1 MPKHQKFLKSEKSKV
16 KLKDKDK
23 KLPKGLN
30 VTKTD
35 FKVKKIVINEQIRNA
50 FNADGTVIRKENI
63 KELLLKLQHH
73 NSGYR
78 NEGLRHLKEILT
90 QSPSEASKHFGLIV
104 HGISQLCLDS
114 EKDVRHESFKALSIL
129 LSTTTSDTLVP
140 FFDTLSTF
148 LRCAMTHLNVNIQED
163 SLFML
168 DNLLLYAPDLVAA
181 NSNKIF
187 MGFLDM
193 ISKVSVDSKSER
205 TLAVNLSSKFTSVK
219 WRSKVLDRLLGMLKV
234 MVGAK
239 RSGKKLVNDNDAVG
253 TLTLK
258 SETKVSGCHTMYY
271 TDMKPMY
278 FPLTR
283 SYLNRNCALP
293 VVFDKKTLSASPQ
306 QLDEQESI
314 QKYAE
319 LLIPLMIET
328 WMEVRPPNSEPDISN
343 EAAFTLKISLEIL
356 DKIHELIILW
366 CKEENNDSLIVWFR
380 EHWNKEFCS
389 NFMAGF
395 PYKQNEGCSAS
406 KRKSKGT
413 PTERDVHESGGSR
426 CYQQNLN
433 LSILFCYLNKNLHR
447 NYIHQADQI
456 VGFLKKNLS
465 EFEYAPMEVSSLL
478 VKLLREIL
486 IENGENWAKVL
497 PNLRSFLRSVI
508 QTYQHNRFSRD
519 IRTRILILLCDIVLN
534 WKLCKVY
541 GDNSFASWL
550 PTLPTML
557 CQPYISHHVLVT
569 FSVLAKQNN
578 DLFLK
583 NLEHLV
589 PNVLENLSQIQ
600 VTGIDDLFEGKK
612 MIANLLF
619 WVAKWTI
626 SQDLSLSENNPEI
639 FKYLQQIATL
649 KEQYLANKS

>member
-1 MPKHQKFLKSEKSKV
+1 MPKHKNFLKSEKSKV

-35 FKVKKIVINEQIRNA
+35 FKVKKIVIKEQIRNT

-63 KELLLKLQHH
+63 KELLSKLQHH
-73 NSGYR
+73 NASYR
-78 NEGLRHLKEILT
+78 NEGLRYLKEILT
-90 QSPSEASKHFGLIV
+90 QSPSEASKHFGSIV
-104 HGISQLCLDS
+104 QGIAQLCLDI

-140 FFDTLSTF
+140 FFETLSSY
-148 LRCAMTHLNVNIQED
+148 LRCAMTHINVNIQED
-163 SLFML
+163 SLFLL

-193 ISKVSVDSKSER
+193 ISKLSIESRSER
-205 TLAVNLSSKFTSVK
+205 TLSINLSSKITSVK
-219 WRSKVLDRLLGMLKV
+219 WRSKVLDRLVGMLKV

-239 RSGKKLVNDNDAVG
+239 RSGKKLVNDNEVVG

-258 SETKVSGCHTMYY
+258 SEVKASGFQTMNY
-271 TDMKPMY
+271 TEMKPMY
-278 FPLTR
+278 YPVIR
-283 SYLNRNCALP
+283 NYLNKNCNLP
-293 VVFDKKTLSASPQ
+293 MVFDKKTRTTSPQ
-306 QLDEQESI
+306 QMDEQESI

-319 LLIPLMIET
+319 LLIPLIIET
-328 WMEVRPPNSEPDISN
+328 WMEVRPPNAEPDISN
-343 EAAFTLKISLEIL
+343 EAAFTLKICLEIVE
-356 DKIHELIILW
+356 KIHELISLW
-366 CKEENNDSLIVWFR
+366 CKEENNDSLMLWFR
-380 EHWNKEFCS
+380 ENFNKDLCT
-389 NFMAGF
+389 NFMSGF
-395 PYKQNEGCSAS
+395 PYKQNEGCSTS
-406 KRKSKGT
+406 KRKSKGA

-433 LSILFCYLNKNLHR
+433 LSILFCCLNRNLHR
-447 NYIHQADQI
+447 SYVNQAEQI
-456 VGFLKKNLS
+456 VNFLKKSLS
-465 EFEYAPMEVSSLL
+465 EFEYAPMEVSTLL

-486 IENGENWAKVL
+486 VENGENWTRAL
-497 PNLRSFLRSVI
+497 PGVRSFLRSVI
-508 QTYQHNRFSRD
+508 QMYQNNRFSRD

-541 GDNSFASWL
+541 GDNSFSAWL

-557 CQPYISHHVLVT
+557 CQPYISHHVLAT

-619 WVAKWTI
+619 WVAKLTI
-626 SQDLSLSENNPEI
+626 SQDLSLSESNPEI

-649 KEQYLANKS
+649 KEQYLANKL